1 MHIGEN
7 GCQRHPKTLTVEET
21 HCFLDKLLVK
31 EGTEKQFR
39 RGIRN
44 YTIAILILETG
55 LRIGEALSLQ
65 WLSIFWDSRP
75 VTSIV
80 ITAEIAKTSV
90 SREIP
95 ISSRLYDALIE
106 YKKYYE
112 PLDCDITYAYLFQ
125 GWDCRDKMTSRTVE
139 RIFERIGL
147 KAIGKPVWPH
157 LLRHTFATRL
167 MKLTDIR
174 TVQVLLGHTHLSSTQ
189 IYTHPGLDDLKSAIE
204 SLNN

>member
-1 MHIGEN
+1 M
-7 GCQRHPKTLTVEET
+7 
-21 HCFLDKLLVK
+21 
-31 EGTEKQFR
+31 
-39 RGIRN
+39 
-44 YTIAILILETG
+44 
-55 LRIGEALSLQ
+55 
-65 WLSIFWDSRP
+65 
-75 VTSIV
+75 TSIV